1 MSNYHVV
8 WGYPVKGPADQPL
21 LGDCP
26 GFVEGFPTR
35 HPEEEKRTELDDV
48 KSLLFEI

>member
-1 MSNYHVV
+1 M
-8 WGYPVKGPADQPL
+8 KGPADQPL